1 MTLLTSAS
9 LLNSLEALA
18 AAKTDAQSGLQLV
31 TAATMIQEAVVR
43 GTSVDTFDEAVDSI
57 PSRLEEYLQAVLNR
71 TVEFHNQAD
80 GSCLGLWMVPVV
92 VSVENA
98 SLPPV
103 LALETES
110 MNLLKMGG
118 DFLKQMG
125 LNDAVARAKAGKAR
139 MGWTHVVP
147 ALYSLEQITTA
158 DLYDLVGLPLQAQ
171 SFVRGA
177 VKEVTFNCGE
187 LVEPGSGVALY
198 FLPVVVNH
206 PEGHD
211 IPMPAPSEAM
221 ATRLASWVTSTIRKE
236 NNGLEAQVRA
246 SAQPHP
252 FTVALEAGEDF
263 HLDFKVRNLLAK
275 VSTTVNVHPHGMA
288 ALVAPYAVQ
297 RGEQFILG
305 ITLVSRM
312 TKAVL
317 ANLAVPVDTDG
328 VVEAQVA
335 AEALRAAGMESVELH
350 EAPVLS
356 VVCQH
361 CGELQYAK
369 PQDLTASRGV
379 LETANNIQ

>member
-1 MTLLTSAS
+1 MLLTPAS
-9 LLNSLEALA
+9 LLNSLETLA
-18 AAKTDAQSGLQLV
+18 AAKTEAESGLHLV
-31 TAATMIQEAVVR
+31 TAATLIQESVIR
-43 GTSVDTFDEAVDSI
+43 GLSADDYDEAVDSI
-57 PSRLEEYLQAVLNR
+57 PTRLEECLDAVLNR
-71 TVEFHNQAD
+71 TVEFQNQAD

-92 VSVENA
+92 VSIANA

-103 LALETES
+103 LALETDS
-110 MNLLKMGG
+110 MNLLKIGG

-125 LNDAVARAKAGKAR
+125 LNDAIARAKAGQRR

-147 ALYSLEQITTA
+147 CLYSLEQITTT
-158 DLYDLVGLPLQAQ
+158 DIFDLVTLPVQVQ
-171 SFVRGA
+171 TYIRGG
-177 VKEVTFNCGE
+177 VKDVSFNCGE
-187 LVEPGSGVALY
+187 LVEPGTGMALY

-206 PEGHD
+206 PEGQD
-211 IPMPAPSEAM
+211 IPMPTPSEQM
-221 ATRLASWVTSTIRKE
+221 SNRLASWVAATIRKE

-246 SAQPHP
+246 SVQPHP
-252 FTVALEAGEDF
+252 FTVALDTGEDF
-263 HLDFKVRNLLAK
+263 YLDFKVRNLLAT
-275 VSTTVNVHPHGMA
+275 VSENVNVHPHGMA

-317 ANLAVPVDTDG
+317 ANMAIPVDSDG
-328 VVEAQVA
+328 TVEAHIA
-335 AEALRAAGMESVELH
+335 ADALRAAGVESVELH
-350 EAPVLS
+350 EQPVIS

-369 PQDLTASRGV
+369 PQDLTATRGV